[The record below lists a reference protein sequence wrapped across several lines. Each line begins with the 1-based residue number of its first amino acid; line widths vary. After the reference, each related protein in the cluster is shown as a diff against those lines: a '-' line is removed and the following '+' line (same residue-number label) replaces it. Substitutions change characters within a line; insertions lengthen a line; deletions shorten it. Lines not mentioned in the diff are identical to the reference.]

1 VTSIELHA
9 CCARRR
15 ITHHY
20 AQGMVEKIQIAK
32 TIRYVLL
39 QKSILI
45 PYEFLQFP
53 QSGRNF
59 GDSFFDNWLVF
70 SLGQQRD
77 QPGEESLGRTGLQEN
92 AAGAGQVNDQ
102 PFTAQ
107 QG

>member
-45 PYEFLQFP
+45 ETHTSIVNALGTGRSKSLRTAILRTCRTWSARVPNYFP
-53 QSGRNF
+53 F
-59 GDSFFDNWLVF
+59 
-70 SLGQQRD
+70 
-77 QPGEESLGRTGLQEN
+77 
-92 AAGAGQVNDQ
+92 
-102 PFTAQ
+102 
-107 QG
+107 